1 MRSLGID
8 IGSTKIAAVSVDLTT
23 GEVYSLGSVATPA
36 LPSTFEGEHIQDAK
50 AIIQVVKH
58 LIDEHLNDEVSCIGL
73 SGQMH
78 GIVYLDEKG
87 QVVSPLYTWQDTRGK
102 SHAERLGISPGYG
115 HATHAYNTENGL
127 VPSNAHGYATIVD
140 AVCASLC
147 GLSRPVIHASNAA
160 SLGCFHVEKNRFV
173 APWNVKYP
181 YEIESAYRV
190 VGEYQ
195 GIPVAVGIGDNQA
208 SVLGSGCAKGEMLI
222 NIGTGAQVSVL
233 SDGPAPG
240 GIIETR
246 PAFDGYYLLVGAT
259 LCGGR
264 AYALLHDFFCD
275 VVEMATGERPV
286 NLYEAMASYQQHAPD
301 ASLRFD
307 NSFCGT
313 RQNPAKRGSIQGIG
327 ADNFTPRQFCL
338 GLLEGIINELAEL
351 AFATGAPVH
360 GLVGAGNAL
369 QKNPLL
375 QQLCEKRFGL
385 PLRMTAYREQAAV
398 GAALYAAISTGVF
411 ENANAAT
418 TLLNA
423 ASKPNGTIIP

>member
-1 MRSLGID
+1 MYSLGID
-8 IGSTKIAAVSVDLTT
+8 IGSTKIAAVTVDLTT
-23 GEVYSLGSVATPA
+23 GEVRLLGSVATPA
-36 LPSTFEGEHIQDAK
+36 LPPSFEDEHIQDAK
-50 AIIQVVKH
+50 AIIYEVKR

-78 GIVYLDEKG
+78 GIVYLDENG
-87 QVVSPLYTWQDTRGK
+87 QAVSPLYTWQDMRGK
-102 SHAERLGISPGYG
+102 SHAEALGISPGYG
-115 HATHAYNTENGL
+115 HATHAYNKEIGL
-127 VPSNAHGYATIVD
+127 IPASAYGYATIVD
-140 AVCASLC
+140 AVCVSLC

-173 APWNVKYP
+173 APLKEKYP

-233 SDGPAPG
+233 SDGPAPC
-240 GIIETR
+240 GIIEMR
-246 PAFDGYYLLVGAT
+246 PGFDGYYLLVGAS

-275 VVEMATGERPV
+275 VVEMATGKRPD
-286 NLYEAMASYQQHAPD
+286 NLYEAMASYQKNAPD

-313 RQNPAKRGSIQGIG
+313 RQHPAKRGSIQGIG
-327 ADNFTPRQFCL
+327 IDNFTPRQFCL

-351 AFATGAPVH
+351 AFASGAPVH
-360 GLVGAGNAL
+360 ALVGAGNAL
-369 QKNPLL
+369 RKNPLL

-385 PLRMTAYREQAAV
+385 PMRITADREEAAV
-398 GAALYAAISTGVF
+398 GAALFAAISTGIF

-418 TLLNA
+418 TFLNA